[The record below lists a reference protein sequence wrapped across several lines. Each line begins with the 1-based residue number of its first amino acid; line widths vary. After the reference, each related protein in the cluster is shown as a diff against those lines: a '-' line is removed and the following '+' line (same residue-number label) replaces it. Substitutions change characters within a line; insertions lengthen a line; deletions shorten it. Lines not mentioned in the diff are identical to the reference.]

1 MALAETARLAVEL
14 ALTDKLTPGLKTADA
29 SLAGLT
35 KSTAVQTKALTGLG
49 DKQTR
54 FTKLAGVAGTAFKAM
69 GGVASAGFALATQG
83 AIELEDAQV
92 DIQRET
98 GLTAD
103 AARDAAKAING
114 IAGRNVSDIKT
125 VSAAF
130 EKVHNDLGL
139 TGQAAL
145 DVTEQFVEFGRATK
159 QGPAEAVSAF
169 DDILDSF
176 GITADHSGEI
186 MDKLVASHQKY
197 GGAIDANEAALA
209 GMAPQLKALN
219 LNIDDGIGLLNL
231 FASSGLDAAG
241 AQKALNT
248 AITKLPAGTSLN
260 DFIAHL
266 STITDDGQ
274 RAQEAMRVFGTKAGA
289 GLANAIK
296 PGINSL
302 DSFKVSTQ
310 EAAGA
315 TKKASDVIDSS
326 LRGKLEKALSELK
339 ANLRGFGQD
348 FGPLL
353 TGLGS
358 VASLGASLGGGG
370 IAKNLAEAIGPP
382 IVKALKNVGQ
392 QAGSAISD
400 GISAVMS
407 GAEGTVL
414 GNFVASRIEA
424 IADPTKSTVIGNT
437 WRAVAGKAALLYSV
451 TFAAGVKIADAL
463 TGVISGLPGAAGVG
477 TALDKAGTL
486 MGGRLGFAIKL
497 GLVAG
502 VAGLADAMLP
512 EVEKAGQSLHH
523 ALSLP
528 DIDINPANLPWPL
541 GNKGAPDWAQIK
553 HDTSQGSADV
563 GNAIVTGINGVT
575 GTVQS
580 VMGQYEAA
588 VAKAGTASEETA
600 TVITHAFGPVGPEVQ
615 ARMKMA
621 LAGVANF
628 SNKSGGIIKEWRTE
642 FAAGLKG
649 GIGAVRQAREGI
661 DGQFDQLME
670 DLKSFASRGKRIGH
684 DIGQLTSKAL
694 QQALH
699 SGNPLIRAEA
709 REVQLNYLTE
719 LSTLV
724 RKGHG
729 IGVKGME
736 ALHDGLKSKEGR
748 VRAAARQ
755 ILDTIDGQID
765 KPAVGRNA
773 GSHIGGS
780 LASSLRGK
788 SGTVAGAARHIADVI
803 RANLPRTISTT
814 INVRVRTSDSTIGG
828 RAGGGII
835 APGQIVLV
843 GEQGPEIG
851 IGLAGGGARII
862 SNQQSLP
869 LLSAMAGLT
878 GALSQRPTPT
888 SPSSIRLPQRS
899 EPKAKYPEFISVN
912 VRAEVTSNSVNK
924 AQYTSKRFG
933 ANPDLRI

>member
-1 MALAETARLAVEL
+1 
-14 ALTDKLTPGLKTADA
+14 
-29 SLAGLT
+29 
-35 KSTAVQTKALTGLG
+35 
-49 DKQTR
+49 
-54 FTKLAGVAGTAFKAM
+54 M

-248 AITKLPAGTSLN
+248 ALTKLPAGTSLN
-260 DFIAHL
+260 DFIAQL
-266 STITDDGQ
+266 STITDDGK
-274 RAQEAMRVFGTKAGA
+274 RAQAAMAVFGTKAGA

-315 TKKASDVIDSS
+315 TKRASDVIDSS

-451 TFAAGVKIADAL
+451 TFA
-463 TGVISGLPGAAGVG
+463 PGS
-477 TALDKAGTL
+477 
-486 MGGRLGFAIKL
+486 RS
-497 GLVAG
+497 
-502 VAGLADAMLP
+502 P
-512 EVEKAGQSLHH
+512 
-523 ALSLP
+523 
-528 DIDINPANLPWPL
+528 
-541 GNKGAPDWAQIK
+541 
-553 HDTSQGSADV
+553 
-563 GNAIVTGINGVT
+563 
-575 GTVQS
+575 
-580 VMGQYEAA
+580 
-588 VAKAGTASEETA
+588 
-600 TVITHAFGPVGPEVQ
+600 TH
-615 ARMKMA
+615 
-621 LAGVANF
+621 
-628 SNKSGGIIKEWRTE
+628 
-642 FAAGLKG
+642 
-649 GIGAVRQAREGI
+649 
-661 DGQFDQLME
+661 
-670 DLKSFASRGKRIGH
+670 
-684 DIGQLTSKAL
+684 
-694 QQALH
+694 
-699 SGNPLIRAEA
+699 
-709 REVQLNYLTE
+709 
-719 LSTLV
+719 
-724 RKGHG
+724 
-729 IGVKGME
+729 
-736 ALHDGLKSKEGR
+736 
-748 VRAAARQ
+748 
-755 ILDTIDGQID
+755 
-765 KPAVGRNA
+765 
-773 GSHIGGS
+773 
-780 LASSLRGK
+780 
-788 SGTVAGAARHIADVI
+788 
-803 RANLPRTISTT
+803 
-814 INVRVRTSDSTIGG
+814 
-828 RAGGGII
+828 
-835 APGQIVLV
+835 
-843 GEQGPEIG
+843 
-851 IGLAGGGARII
+851 
-862 SNQQSLP
+862 
-869 LLSAMAGLT
+869 
-878 GALSQRPTPT
+878 
-888 SPSSIRLPQRS
+888 
-899 EPKAKYPEFISVN
+899 
-912 VRAEVTSNSVNK
+912 
-924 AQYTSKRFG
+924 
-933 ANPDLRI
+933 

>member
-1 MALAETARLAVEL
+1 
-14 ALTDKLTPGLKTADA
+14 
-29 SLAGLT
+29 
-35 KSTAVQTKALTGLG
+35 
-49 DKQTR
+49 
-54 FTKLAGVAGTAFKAM
+54 M
-69 GGVASAGFALATQG
+69 G
-83 AIELEDAQV
+83 
-92 DIQRET
+92 
-98 GLTAD
+98 
-103 AARDAAKAING
+103 
-114 IAGRNVSDIKT
+114 
-125 VSAAF
+125 AAF
-130 EKVHNDLGL
+130 GL
-139 TGQAAL
+139 
-145 DVTEQFVEFGRATK
+145 
-159 QGPAEAVSAF
+159 AF
-169 DDILDSF
+169 
-176 GITADHSGEI
+176 
-186 MDKLVASHQKY
+186 
-197 GGAIDANEAALA
+197 
-209 GMAPQLKALN
+209 
-219 LNIDDGIGLLNL
+219 
-231 FASSGLDAAG
+231 AAG
-241 AQKALNT
+241 AK
-248 AITKLPAGTSLN
+248 IT
-260 DFIAHL
+260 
-266 STITDDGQ
+266 
-274 RAQEAMRVFGTKAGA
+274 EAV
-289 GLANAIK
+289 
-296 PGINSL
+296 
-302 DSFKVSTQ
+302 
-310 EAAGA
+310 
-315 TKKASDVIDSS
+315 
-326 LRGKLEKALSELK
+326 
-339 ANLRGFGQD
+339 
-348 FGPLL
+348 
-353 TGLGS
+353 TGLMGS
-358 VASLGASLGGGG
+358 
-370 IAKNLAEAIGPP
+370 IP
-382 IVKALKNVGQ
+382 
-392 QAGSAISD
+392 
-400 GISAVMS
+400 
-407 GAEGTVL
+407 
-414 GNFVASRIEA
+414 
-424 IADPTKSTVIGNT
+424 
-437 WRAVAGKAALLYSV
+437 
-451 TFAAGVKIADAL
+451 
-463 TGVISGLPGAAGVG
+463 GLPGVGAA
-477 TALDKAGTL
+477 TDKAGGL
-486 MGGRLGFAIKL
+486 LGGRLGLAIKL

-512 EVEKAGQSLHH
+512 EVEKAGVSLHD
-523 ALSLP
+523 ALHLP
-528 DIDINPANLPWPL
+528 DIDFDPGKLPWPL

-588 VAKAGTASEETA
+588 VAKAGTTSEETA

-661 DGQFDQLME
+661 DGQFDQLMD

-694 QQALH
+694 QKALH

-736 ALHDGLKSKEGR
+736 ALHDGLKSKNGR
-748 VRAAARQ
+748 VRAAAQQ
-755 ILDTIDGQID
+755 ILDTIRGTVD
-765 KPAVGRNA
+765 KPKVGTDA
-773 GSHIGGS
+773 GHHTGQGVATGLRDKAPAAGRAAAHI
-780 LASSLRGK
+780 RE
-788 SGTVAGAARHIADVI
+788 VI
-803 RANLPRTISTT
+803 KANLPSNITTT
-814 INVRVRTSDSTIGG
+814 INVKVRTSDSTIGG

-912 VRAEVTSNSVNK
+912 VRAEVTANSVNK